1 MRILN
6 ISNTLGTKLQSSKH
20 HLKKSTGKLHQS
32 SEYSIVLYGRTN
44 RQPKYR
50 VNVFKKKI
58 WLKMYRFN
66 FSPLWY
72 IITESNQR
80 DQQFI
85 NSFFF
90 IFEKTTYCCRTRRL
104 SVLLSVRLSVLL
116 SVRLSVCVN
125 NFFSR

>member
-58 WLKMYRFN
+58 WIKMYRFN
-66 FSPLWY
+66 FSLLWY

-90 IFEKTTYCCRTRRL
+90 IFEKNYLLL
-104 SVLLSVRLSVLL
+104 SYATSVRSSVCPSVRPSVCPSVRL
-116 SVRLSVCVN
+116 CQ
-125 NFFSR
+125 